1 MWVQWDIERYSISY
15 NWTSVLDNDTWREYV
30 MWENDLVVDW
40 RIDIVRDWVRD
51 LLTLEDY
58 IWEIQSQESS

>member
-30 MWENDLVVDW
+30 MCFLVFNNY
-40 RIDIVRDWVRD
+40 
-51 LLTLEDY
+51 LTQYFLF
-58 IWEIQSQESS
+58 IST